1 MSEVLYPLYIPVAL
15 AGDRITVIYWVW
27 VWHIIE
33 LTLPDLD
40 ESAVHRFASTGI
52 HNSKVHEKFH
62 SPIAP
67 TMRMERQY
75 A

>member
-1 MSEVLYPLYIPVAL
+1 MI
-15 AGDRITVIYWVW
+15 G
-27 VWHIIE
+27 

-40 ESAVHRFASTGI
+40 ESAVHRFASAGV
-52 HNSKVHEKFH
+52 HDSKVHEKFH

-67 TMRMERQY
+67 AMRVERQY